1 LTLRSNGFLVGNG
14 SITGA
19 VSVLNG
25 GMVAPGASIGK
36 IFLSNSPALGG
47 TLLMEISKSGA
58 IITNDQIQV
67 SAPLTYAGTLIIS
80 NIGPGTLSAGDQF
93 QLFSAS
99 SYSGSFSS
107 TTLPP
112 LNAGLR
118 WNNNLLV
125 NGSIGVTVI
134 PPPGA
139 IPLSGG
145 TYTQDFNTLA
155 TNGLANTWD
164 NGNTLFGWFAAQSL
178 SPFPITAYRSGSG
191 TDLTG
196 ALYSFGSSGSNERAL
211 GSLASGTP
219 GTIGFGVCFT
229 NDTAASISNF
239 TVSYTGEQWRS
250 GGSGSVTNTLSFW
263 YRVGAP
269 PLTNPEPSIVVNWT
283 AVTNLFF
290 LSPIVSATA
299 GALDGNQAANQRL
312 FAATSIPGLIVPPG
326 QEVFFRWTDPD
337 DASFDQGMAVDDLTV
352 AFAISAPRIGSIT
365 SNPTDHF
372 ANITGIG
379 QPGFTYGIEGA
390 SNLNSPV
397 FWQRLG
403 NVTADATGVFQFT
416 DTNAPLFQ
424 ARYYRALI
432 P

>member
-1 LTLRSNGFLVGNG
+1 LAAEAGQLVLPTVGDQG
-14 SITGA
+14 AEYDGLESGGADCGPECDTGRD
-19 VSVLNG
+19 G
-25 GMVAPGASIGK
+25 APVPRREHLEAPKDERRTHLGWRDEQGALQGA
-36 IFLSNSPALGG
+36 FEEFHFCLCLG
-47 TLLMEISKSGA
+47 EFF
-58 IITNDQIQV
+58 D
-67 SAPLTYAGTLIIS
+67 
-80 NIGPGTLSAGDQF
+80 DQF
-93 QLFSAS
+93 QLFNAPG
-99 SYSGSFSS
+99 YSGSFSS
-107 TTLPP
+107 TILPP

-125 NGSIGVTVI
+125 NGSIGVGVI
-134 PPPGA
+134 PPPAA

-164 NGNTLFGWFAAQSL
+164 GGYTLFGWFAGESL
-178 SPFPITAYRSGSG
+178 SPLTITSYRAGSG

-211 GSLASGTP
+211 GSLASATP

-229 NDTAASISNF
+229 NDTAASVSNF

-269 PLTNPEPSIVVNWT
+269 PLTNPEPGIVVNWT

-290 LSPIVSATA
+290 PSPIVSATA
-299 GALDGNQAANQRL
+299 GALDGNQAANQHVL
-312 FAATSIPGLIVPPG
+312 AATSIPGLIVPPG

-337 DASFDQGMAVDDLTV
+337 DAGFDQAMAVDDLTV
-352 AFAISAPRIGSIT
+352 AFTILAPRISSIA
-365 SNPTDHF
+365 SNPTNHF
-372 ANITGIG
+372 ATISGIG
-379 QPGFTYGIEGA
+379 EPGFTYGIEAA
-390 SNLNSPV
+390 SNLNAPV

-403 NVTADATGVFQFT
+403 SVTADTTGIFQFT

-424 ARYYRALI
+424 VRFYRTLI